1 MRLNVVPSF
10 SRNVSIQDV
19 SVYGASA
26 GFRGRAKPGAAV
38 FVDAAWE
45 YSVTKHWVLALD
57 ATYRHQGNT
66 PVGGYNISDPNQPVR
81 LNSGDTEAFGLA
93 PAIELQLETYP
104 WSAFRR
110 ARDPGWTQYG
120 FDYYTGNSS
129 QLRALMM
136 FNNKSSPEMR
146 KRY

>member
-81 LNSGDTEAFGLA
+81 LNSGDTEAFGLG
-93 PAIELQLETYP
+93 PAIEYNWKPTLGVL
-104 WSAFRR
+104 FG
-110 ARDPGWTQYG
+110 ARGIPAGRNT
-120 FDYYTGNSS
+120 
-129 QLRALMM
+129 ALTITPAIAVN
-136 FNNKSSPEMR
+136 FVH
-146 KRY
+146 